1 MSSLRFVVKKTEWCH
16 RPQKVCCEASPC
28 TEPRQAAPERHKYI
42 RRVVVSL
49 QEHEAVSC
57 CTDSRRKG
65 LFFSVPVSVHLVL
78 GGMNDFVWG
87 LKNGDLDQVIEAV
100 EKGTDVN
107 VAIEGRPPL
116 CLASDYGQ
124 LEIIKYLLE
133 KGANVESTDKHGI
146 TALLAAIWEGHTQC
160 VKVLLEAGANKNG
173 TAPDGTSYLD
183 AAEKDEIKA
192 LLR

>member
-1 MSSLRFVVKKTEWCH
+1 M
-16 RPQKVCCEASPC
+16 
-28 TEPRQAAPERHKYI
+28 
-42 RRVVVSL
+42 
-49 QEHEAVSC
+49 
-57 CTDSRRKG
+57 
-65 LFFSVPVSVHLVL
+65 FFSVPVSVQLVL

>member
-1 MSSLRFVVKKTEWCH
+1 
-16 RPQKVCCEASPC
+16 
-28 TEPRQAAPERHKYI
+28 
-42 RRVVVSL
+42 
-49 QEHEAVSC
+49 
-57 CTDSRRKG
+57 
-65 LFFSVPVSVHLVL
+65 
-78 GGMNDFVWG
+78 MNDFVWG

-100 EKGTDVN
+100 EKQGTDVN
-107 VAIEGRPPL
+107 IAIEGRPPL

-124 LEIIKYLLE
+124 LEIIKYLLD